1 METQIENNIYQM
13 SIEDKI
19 RILNGQNFWES
30 KGYEQYGIKKIVFC
44 DGPSG
49 LRFQKDPDNILGL
62 SKSEK
67 AVCFPTSSAIAS
79 SWNEEL
85 VYIMASSI
93 AKEAIAKGV
102 DVVLGPGVN
111 IKRSPLCG
119 RNFEY
124 YSEDPFLSSQ
134 MGAAFVRG
142 LQQNGIGACLKH
154 FVANNQEAYRMSID
168 TRIDERALNEIYL
181 KAFENIVKN
190 YKPWSVMSGYNK
202 LNGKHCS
209 ENKSLLIDKLRLE
222 WKYDGLVVSDWF
234 AVSNI
239 LNSIKNGMELEMPS
253 VGDTSYN
260 ILMEAY
266 NNNEISDN
274 EINRATINIMNLS
287 RKCDNSVKNQMEKEN
302 LEKHHEI
309 ARKMAEES
317 MVLLKNENDILPLK
331 IDEKI
336 LFIGELGENLSI
348 QGSGSSKVNPT
359 KVDLLDENLAN
370 NGMAF
375 NYKKGYEL
383 GDCEIDKVL
392 VEDCLKDIKKYEKIV
407 IFTGLFDGDEG
418 EGYDRTDIS
427 LPESQNHLIK
437 EIVKLNQNVVVVLQT
452 GSVVEMPWIK
462 NVKAV
467 LQANL
472 CGQGMGFALARIL
485 IGKTNPSG
493 KLTETYPLKLSDT
506 GAYLYRGNSSGVTYN
521 ESIFVGYRYYDK
533 KEMNVLF
540 PFGHGL
546 SYSKFIYHDFRVEEE
561 NNEYQVYFNVTNKSL
576 MDGKEIVQL
585 YVQLNENAEVQ
596 PVKQLKTFKKI
607 NIKANETKEVVLKL
621 GIDDFK
627 YYDINQKE
635 WIIATGTNKILV
647 GKSSRDIVYEHSIEI
662 EFRNKKYKKINYN
675 TTLSELQKIPEL
687 SSFINEQTNMLV
699 KQLNVPKDLSI
710 NIKEIEKSMCYI
722 PLRYIVQ
729 ISKGAFSYEYLD
741 YFINQLNKMLEDA
754 GVLY

>member
-1 METQIENNIYQM
+1 METQIENNIYKM

-30 KGYEQYGIKKIVFC
+30 GGYEQYGIKKIVFC

-67 AVCFPTSSAIAS
+67 AVCFPTSSAMAS
-79 SWNEEL
+79 SWNEKL

-93 AKEAIAKGV
+93 AKEAIEKGV

-111 IKRSPLCG
+111 IKRNPLCG

-124 YSEDPFLSSQ
+124 YSEDPILSSQ
-134 MGAAFVRG
+134 MGVAFVSG

-168 TRIDERALNEIYL
+168 TIIDERALNEIYL

-190 YKPWSVMSGYNK
+190 NKPWSVMSGYNK

-222 WKYDGLVVSDWF
+222 WKYDGLVLSDWF

-239 LNSIKNGMELEMPS
+239 LNSIKNGLELEMPG

-274 EINRATINIMNLS
+274 EVNRAIINIMKLS
-287 RKCDNSVKNQMEKEN
+287 RKCNNPVKKQMEKEEI
-302 LEKHHEI
+302 EKHHEL

-317 MVLLKNENDILPLK
+317 MVLLKNENEILPLK
-331 IDEKI
+331 TDEKI
-336 LFIGELGENLSI
+336 LFVGELGVKLSI

-375 NYKKGYEL
+375 NFKKGYEL

-392 VEDCLKDIKKYEKIV
+392 VEDCLKDIKKYKKIV
-407 IFTGLFDGDEG
+407 IFAGLFEGDDG
-418 EGYDRTDIS
+418 EGYDRTNIS
-427 LPESQNHLIK
+427 LPESQNNLIE
-437 EIVKLNQNVVVVLQT
+437 EIVKLNQNVIVVLQT

-467 LQANL
+467 VQANL

-493 KLTETYPLKLSDT
+493 KLTETYPIKLSDAA
-506 GAYLYRGNSSGVTYN
+506 AYLYRGNTSKVTYN

-546 SYSKFIYHDFRVEEE
+546 SYSKFIYDDFRVEEE

-576 MDGKEIVQL
+576 IDGKEIVQL
-585 YVQLNENAEVQ
+585 YVQLNENEEVQ
-596 PVKQLKTFKKI
+596 PLKQLKTFKKI

-635 WIIATGTNKILV
+635 WIIATGTNKVLV
-647 GKSSRDIVYEHSIEI
+647 GKSSRDIVYEHSIDI
-662 EFRNKKYKKINYN
+662 KSRNKKYKRINYN

-687 SSFINEQTNMLV
+687 SSFINDQTSMLV

-729 ISKGAFSYEYLD
+729 ISKGAFSYDFLD
-741 YFINQLNKMLEDA
+741 YFINQLNKILEDA